1 MARSTPLVPAAV
13 VRIGV
18 WTLVTVL
25 VAFYLGQNW
34 RLAPNNTDDGLIL
47 DYIHQMSQGALPHYD
62 MIDAYG
68 LFNWVFPVS
77 FYKLAGETVWG
88 VRLWIVI
95 LKLISVALA
104 YRTVTSL
111 TNRFYGILGALGL
124 MVLLGQAWQSLQTAY
139 AFLTVVPLVLAAW
152 HVLLSQPFRR
162 PWANPLAA
170 GIFTTLTI
178 WTKLNT
184 GLYLFAAGLFVL
196 LCWLPWGEKDETATS
211 PGIEKLRPLIRPI
224 RIVGAVAY
232 AFIFYG
238 YVRAHFNFL
247 YFVYL
252 LGPLLLVLAWA
263 VYTALRE
270 PPSATPVRRHLHA
283 WLIYF
288 ASTLGLS
295 LFILLAYYG
304 VSGAQQYARE
314 VAGIL
319 SSIHYHYPFPRI
331 GKELLYVGFNE
342 NYWPQLN
349 WLFTALFMAWLLL
362 QKRFGERSFGAEWP
376 KRRAQAGALF
386 VLATLHSFV
395 LYARSDETHI
405 YQALLL
411 VVPSLFVLVF
421 QLERFMREWRAS
433 AVAPFRQGLAMV
445 LAIYASTI
453 TVRPSLEPFMWWKLW
468 TGDYSQQNPRL
479 KYMVYRP
486 FINLYVRN
494 FSTSIP
500 DRDWDS
506 LVDMAARYID
516 SAADENEPILVQ
528 SAERF
533 IHYASR
539 TTSVGGRHAFHFYLI
554 SVRLL
559 DRKGFDKV
567 VPRQVILDI
576 MNEPPLFIVTSGD
589 TEPTVPDFPE
599 FKRLRNDHYDEVK
612 KFRHLHIYKL
622 REGAHEAIARNPY
635 K

>member
-1 MARSTPLVPAAV
+1 MASPTRLFPAMAI
-13 VRIGV
+13 RIGV
-18 WTLVTVL
+18 WTIVTAL

-47 DYIHQMSQGALPHYD
+47 DYIHQMSLGAMPHYD

-77 FYKLAGETVWG
+77 FYQLAGQKVWG
-88 VRLWIVI
+88 VRLWIVV

-104 YRTVTSL
+104 YRTVTRL

-162 PWANPLAA
+162 QWANPLVA
-170 GIFTTLTI
+170 GVFTTLTI

-196 LCWLPWGEKDETATS
+196 LCWLPWGESNDAAAS
-211 PGIEKLRPLIRPI
+211 PRVEKLRPLMKPI
-224 RIVGAVAY
+224 RIAGAVAY
-232 AFIFYG
+232 GIIFYA

-252 LGPLLLVLAWA
+252 LGPLMLGLGWA
-263 VYTALRE
+263 VYTALKE
-270 PPSATPVRRHLHA
+270 PAAATPIRRHLQA

-288 ASTLGLS
+288 GSTVGLS
-295 LFILLAYYG
+295 LFILFGYYG
-304 VSGAQQYARE
+304 VSGAEQYARE

-319 SSIHYHYPFPRI
+319 SSIHYHYPFPVI
-331 GKELLYVGFNE
+331 GRELLYVGFNE

-349 WLFTALFMAWLLL
+349 WLFTALFIVWLVL
-362 QKRFGERSFGAEWP
+362 QRRFGERSFGSEWP
-376 KRRAQAGALF
+376 KRRAQAGAIFL
-386 VLATLHSFV
+386 LGTLHSFS

-411 VVPSLFVLVF
+411 VVPALFVFVF

-453 TVRPSLEPFMWWKLW
+453 TVRPSMEPLRLW
-468 TGDYSQQNPRL
+468 GGDYTNPRL
-479 KYMVYRP
+479 QWMVYRP

-494 FSTSIP
+494 FSMSIP

-506 LVDMAARYID
+506 LVDLAARYID
-516 SAADENEPILVQ
+516 DSAYENEPILVQ

-533 IHYASR
+533 VHYASR

-559 DRKGFDKV
+559 DRAGFDKV

-576 MNEPPLFIVTSGD
+576 MNDPPRFIVTSGD

-599 FKRLRNDHYDEVK
+599 FKLLRRDHYDQVK
-612 KFRHLHIYKL
+612 KFRHLHIYKI
-622 REGAHEAIARNPY
+622 RPGAREAIAQNPY